1 MLLAFYWVI
10 IGLLLGDYW
19 AVIGLL
25 GYPQA
30 YHSITNSI
38 ASATFGGSEM
48 PPLPLHS
55 CPSRRHPFLFSG
67 MPCRFLPSSI
77 TPALYA
83 VFSLRSPIRHSCR
96 CWILCIVPTDSRRFL
111 LFPDIRC
118 RSGDPG
124 FYPHF
129 LSARFRISEAVWYL
143 RIFRSRVQLQYGG
156 ARALCIRQVWRILSA
171 RSHKKTDTR
180 LFACLFSCYGR

>member
-77 TPALYA
+77 TPASYA

-118 RSGDPG
+118 RSGDPDRRNLLADATVVAPAPYASAKFGG
-124 FYPHF
+124 FC
-129 LSARFRISEAVWYL
+129 RQEATKKQT
-143 RIFRSRVQLQYGG
+143 REQSRVCFL
-156 ARALCIRQVWRILSA
+156 V
-171 RSHKKTDTR
+171 TD
-180 LFACLFSCYGR
+180 GR